1 MHICG
6 HWTWID
12 GIYHVGQ
19 NLDAAP
25 RVRVL
30 NLLLK
35 ALMPGAFTTLSG
47 RLFQESTTRWV
58 KVCLHNKSRLLSLKS
73 FRLWPRSPVELN
85 VNNLEESM
93 SSYPFRILNTCNISA
108 LSLLN

>member
-1 MHICG
+1 MA
-6 HWTWID
+6 

-19 NLDAAP
+19 NWDAAS
-25 RVRVL
+25 RVLVL

-35 ALMPGAFTTLSG
+35 VLMLGAFTTFSG
-47 RLFQESTTRWV
+47 RLFQESTTHWV
-58 KVCLHNKSRLLSLKS
+58 KVCMCNKSRLLSLNS

-85 VNNLEESM
+85 VKNFEESM
-93 SSYPFRILNTCNISA
+93 SSYPFRILNTCNMSV